1 MNKYYQSFLALSFL
15 LMLFIYSKGQEKK
28 LLITTTYYNKD
39 EYKVVSF
46 IDDRMN
52 LVKEEYFYVPTNSK
66 VAIVEYDSSQ
76 KIQKF
81 VAIDKK
87 KTILVIDYKAG
98 KYSDY
103 ETGVYLNFTGN
114 LKFEGIQKSRQ
125 VICNYKN
132 GQRHGSYIQI
142 DSAVSGQK
150 LVSVKRPNIYLLQ
163 KNIIAYYDNIEK
175 ENVYKKFEA
184 IHLNFNNNL
193 LNGTQRGVYS
203 SGLPKFI
210 TEYKNGRL
218 LKHISYE
225 KDKSVNTKITTI
237 DGVSDG
243 RYIKNGQIINDGTQ
257 KSFYIPELA
266 SAGEILHVKFRDKR
280 TTNYDADEEELP
292 EREDLEEIEIHYA
305 GSEEKEMIEK
315 IMKDKKIFRYYISTI
330 RTLSQGDYKIITDK
344 IHKP

>member
-1 MNKYYQSFLALSFL
+1 
-15 LMLFIYSKGQEKK
+15 MLFTYSKAQEKK

-52 LVKEEYFYVPTNSK
+52 IVKEEYYYVPTNSK
-66 VAIVEYDSSQ
+66 VAIIEYDSSQ

-87 KTILVIDYKAG
+87 KIILVIDYKAG

-103 ETGVYLNFTGN
+103 ETEVYLNFTGN
-114 LKFEGIQKSRQ
+114 FKFEGIQKSRQ

-132 GQRHGSYIQI
+132 GQRDGSYIQM

-150 LVSVKRPNIYLLQ
+150 LVTVKRPNIYLLQ
-163 KNIIAYYDNIEK
+163 KNIIAYYDNVEK

-193 LNGTQRGVYS
+193 LNGTQKGVYS

-210 TEYKNGRL
+210 SEYKSGRL
-218 LKHISYE
+218 LQHVSYE
-225 KDKSVNTKITTI
+225 KDKSVITKITTI
-237 DGVSDG
+237 DGVSNG
-243 RYIKNGQIINDGTQ
+243 RYIKNGQII
-257 KSFYIPELA
+257 
-266 SAGEILHVKFRDKR
+266 
-280 TTNYDADEEELP
+280 
-292 EREDLEEIEIHYA
+292 
-305 GSEEKEMIEK
+305 
-315 IMKDKKIFRYYISTI
+315 
-330 RTLSQGDYKIITDK
+330 KIILYTRISWCRGNSTGK
-344 IHKP
+344 I